1 MLESNTRK
9 RRKTKTMSR
18 RDGNPRFNL
27 SKVIDEYKESK
38 DRENALKKANTAMN
52 ESIKNYMSEND
63 MDEASSDMY
72 TAVLSST
79 TKESLNDDLAIEIIK
94 ENLGGALLSS
104 VIKQKEYIDEDALE
118 KLVYNGDF
126 DISKLEKA
134 KITKVTKTLRIKKK
148 N

>member
-1 MLESNTRK
+1 
-9 RRKTKTMSR
+9 MSR
-18 RDGNPRFNL
+18 RDGNPGFDL
-27 SKVIDEYKESK
+27 SKAIDEYKESK

-52 ESIKNYMSEND
+52 ESIKKYMSENG

-72 TAVLSST
+72 TAVLSNT
-79 TKESLNDDLAIEIIK
+79 TKESLNEDLAIAIIK
-94 ENLGGALLSS
+94 ENLGGTLLNS

-134 KITKVTKTLRIKKK
+134 KITKVTTTLRIKK
-148 N
+148 NN

>member
-1 MLESNTRK
+1 
-9 RRKTKTMSR
+9 MSR
-18 RDGNPRFNL
+18 RDGNPGFDL

-38 DRENALKKANTAMN
+38 DKENALKKANTAMN
-52 ESIKNYMSEND
+52 ESIKNYMSENG

-72 TAVLSST
+72 TAVLSNT
-79 TKESLNDDLAIEIIK
+79 TKESLNEDLAIEIIK
-94 ENLGGALLSS
+94 ENLGGALLNS

-134 KITKVTKTLRIKKK
+134 KITKVTTTLRIKKK